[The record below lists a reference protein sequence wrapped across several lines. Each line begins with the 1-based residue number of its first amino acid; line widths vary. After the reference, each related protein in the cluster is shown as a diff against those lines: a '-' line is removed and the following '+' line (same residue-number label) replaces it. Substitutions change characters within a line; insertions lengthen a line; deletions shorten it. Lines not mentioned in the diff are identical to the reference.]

1 MNHSKK
7 VLDKIISKTK
17 IYLAIIALLMV
28 VICIYNPYFIIPSV
42 VIFILIVMYA
52 YWTNNKRQ
60 EELTEHIKNL
70 TFSLDKVAKIA
81 LVNSPFPLV
90 IAETNGNL
98 IFRNTKFNQEFA
110 NIDINNYLTNIVNDV
125 KLQIKNNN
133 KKEKIYDEIKIDK
146 KTYKLYGDYMP
157 LKDEYIIIIYFV
169 DDTKLVEL
177 EDLFDNKDMYTGLV
191 MIDNYE
197 EIIQRLEDSEKTQL
211 MAEIEKKL
219 YDWASDYKGIILKS
233 ERDTFVCIFEKQY
246 IKEIEDKKF
255 DILDIIK
262 DIQPSDRMQFTLSI
276 AISND
281 GATNLEKYKTAQAAL
296 DIVLGR
302 GGDQAVIHE
311 GDKYKFFG
319 GRTQELEKRTKV
331 KARIVSH
338 ALEGLILESSKV
350 IIMGHSNSDMDCV
363 GSSMGIYRLAK
374 TLEKDAYIVLNPRG
388 DNLSAFLNELNQ
400 NEEYNGIVIDSNTAL
415 GILDDDTLLVVVD
428 TNKKNYVESPEL
440 LSSAKKIMVVDHH
453 RRSPDYIENATLTF
467 HEVYASSASELVTE
481 LVEYAQ
487 KEVNLTSLEAEAL
500 YSGIMM
506 DTKTF
511 TFKTGV
517 RTFEAAAYLRKCGVD
532 IIKVKKWFQSD
543 LDTYNKIS
551 NIIGRA
557 ELVYDTIAI
566 SIYDEE
572 DKDSNV
578 VCAKAADE
586 LLTISNITASFVI
599 GRLNDKVCISGRSI
613 GDINVQVI
621 LEKLGGGGH
630 ITLAGAQVEGMT
642 IEEAKQELINRINE
656 YFSEQNWQRGL
667 LPFVNFLHFGI
678 HLV

>member
-1 MNHSKK
+1 MNHNKK
-7 VLDKIISKTK
+7 IVQKIVSKTK
-17 IYLAIIALLMV
+17 IYLAIIAILLIALCM
-28 VICIYNPYFIIPSV
+28 YNPWLIIPSV
-42 VIFILIVMYA
+42 IIYIALIAYA

-60 EELTEHIKNL
+60 EELTEHIKSL

-110 NIDINNYLTNIVNDV
+110 NIDINNYLTKILEDV
-125 KLQIKNNN
+125 KLEIKNND
-133 KKEKIYDEIKIDK
+133 KKEKIYDEIQIDK

-157 LKDEYIIIIYFV
+157 LKDEYIITIYFV

-177 EDLFDNKDMYTGLV
+177 ESLFEDKDIYIGLI

-197 EIIQRLEDSEKTQL
+197 EVIQRIADDEKPQL

-219 YDWASDYKGIILKS
+219 YDWASDYNGLILKS
-233 ERDTFVCIFEKQY
+233 ERDTFVCIFEKKY
-246 IKEIEDKKF
+246 IREIEEKKF

-262 DIQPSDRMQFTLSI
+262 EAQASDKMQFTLSI

-281 GATNLEKYKTAQAAL
+281 GTSNLEKYKTAQAAL

-302 GGDQAVIHE
+302 GGDQAVVHE
-311 GDKYKFFG
+311 GDKYTFFG

-331 KARIVSH
+331 KARIIAH
-338 ALEGLILESSKV
+338 ALEGLITESSKV
-350 IIMGHSNSDMDCV
+350 MIMGHNNSDMDCI
-363 GSSMGIYRLAK
+363 GASMGLYRLVK
-374 TLEKDAYIVLNPRG
+374 TLNKDAYIVVNPQG
-388 DNLSAFLNELNQ
+388 ENLSTFLQELSTDEQ
-400 NEEYNGIVIDSNTAL
+400 YDGIIADSQTAVSN
-415 GILDDDTLLVVVD
+415 IDDDTLLIIVD

-440 LSSAKKIMVVDHH
+440 LAKAKKIVVVDHH
-453 RRSPDYIENATLTF
+453 RRSPDYIESATLTF

-481 LVEYAQ
+481 LIEYA
-487 KEVNLTSLEAEAL
+487 ESAPELNNLEAEAL
-500 YSGIMM
+500 YAGIMM
-506 DTKTF
+506 DTRTF

-551 NIIGRA
+551 NIIGKA
-557 ELVYDTIAI
+557 ELVYDSIAI
-566 SIYDEE
+566 SVYDEE
-572 DKDSNV
+572 DKESNI

-586 LLTISNITASFVI
+586 LLTISNITASFVL
-599 GRLNDKVCISGRSI
+599 GKMDDKICISGRSI

-630 ITLAGAQVEGMT
+630 ITLAGAQVEGMDMD
-642 IEEAKQELINRINE
+642 EVKQELINRINE
-656 YFSEQNWQRGL
+656 YFSEQ
-667 LPFVNFLHFGI
+667 I
-678 HLV
+678 

>member
-17 IYLAIIALLMV
+17 IYLAIIAVLLI
-28 VICIYNPYFIIPSV
+28 VICVYNPWYIIPAIIIYTLLLV
-42 VIFILIVMYA
+42 YA

-60 EELTEHIKNL
+60 EELTEHIKSL

-110 NIDINNYLTNIVNDV
+110 NIDINNYLTKILDDV
-125 KLQIKNNN
+125 KLEIKNND

-157 LKDEYIIIIYFV
+157 LKDEYIITIYFV

-177 EDLFDNKDMYTGLV
+177 ENLFDNKDMYIGLI

-197 EIIQRLEDSEKTQL
+197 EIIQRIADDEKPQL
-211 MAEIEKKL
+211 MAEIEKRL
-219 YDWASDYKGIILKS
+219 YDWASEYKGLILKS

-246 IKEIEDKKF
+246 VKEIEDRKF
-255 DILDIIK
+255 DILDTIK
-262 DIQPSDRMQFTLSI
+262 ELQPSDKMQFTLSI

-281 GATNLEKYKTAQAAL
+281 GVTNLEKYKTAQAAL

-311 GDKYKFFG
+311 GDKYTFFG

-331 KARIVSH
+331 KARIIAH
-338 ALEGLILESSKV
+338 ALEGLITESSKV
-350 IIMGHSNSDMDCV
+350 LVMGHNNPDMDCI
-363 GSSMGIYRLAK
+363 GASMGIYRLATK
-374 TLEKDAYIVLNPRG
+374 LEKKVHLVLNPKG
-388 DNLSAFLNELNQ
+388 ENLTAFLNELK
-400 NEEYNGIVIDSNTAL
+400 EDSQYDNLIMDPQTA
-415 GILDDDTLLVVVD
+415 ISESDDDTLLVVVD

-440 LSSAKKIMVVDHH
+440 LSKIKKIVVVDHH
-453 RRSPDYIENATLTF
+453 RRSPDYIESATLTF

-481 LVEYAQ
+481 LVEYASS
-487 KEVNLTSLEAEAL
+487 EPELTSIEAEAL
-500 YSGIMM
+500 YAGIMM

-551 NIIGRA
+551 NIIGKA

-566 SIYDEE
+566 SIYEDEDE
-572 DKDSNV
+572 DSNV

-599 GRLNDKVCISGRSI
+599 GKLNDKVCISGRSI

-630 ITLAGAQVEGMT
+630 ITLAGAQVEGMD
-642 IEEAKQELINRINE
+642 IYEVKQELINRINE
-656 YFSEQNWQRGL
+656 YFSEQ
-667 LPFVNFLHFGI
+667 I
-678 HLV
+678 

>member
-1 MNHSKK
+1 MNHNKK
-7 VLDKIISKTK
+7 VFQKIVSKTK
-17 IYLAIIALLMV
+17 IYLAIIAILLI
-28 VICIYNPYFIIPSV
+28 VICFYNRMLILPSIIV
-42 VIFILIVMYA
+42 FVLLVAYA
-52 YWTNNKRQ
+52 YWTNNKGQ
-60 EELTEHIKNL
+60 EELSEHIKNI

-110 NIDINNYLTNIVNDV
+110 NIDINNYLTNILNDV
-125 KLQIKNNN
+125 KLEIKNND
-133 KKEKIYDEIKIDK
+133 KKEKINDEIEIGK

-157 LKDEYIIIIYFV
+157 LRDEYIIIIYFI

-177 EDLFDNKDMYTGLV
+177 ETLFDNKDIYIGQI

-197 EIIQRLEDSEKTQL
+197 EIIQRIPDSEKPQL
-211 MAEIEKKL
+211 MAEIEKAL
-219 YDWASDYKGIILKS
+219 YNWASEFKGVILKS

-246 IKEIEDKKF
+246 MKEIKEKKF
-255 DILDIIK
+255 DILDTIK
-262 DIQPSDRMQFTLSI
+262 ELQPSDKMQFTLSI
-276 AISND
+276 AISNE
-281 GATNLEKYKTAQAAL
+281 GNTNLEKYKSAQAAL

-311 GDKYKFFG
+311 NDKFTFFG

-331 KARIVSH
+331 KARIISH
-338 ALEGLILESSKV
+338 ALEEMIKESSKV
-350 IIMGHSNSDMDCV
+350 MIMGHSNSDMDCI
-363 GSSMGIYRLAK
+363 GASMGIYRLAK
-374 TLEKDAYIVLNPRG
+374 TLGKDAYIVLDPKG
-388 DNLSAFLNELNQ
+388 DNLTIFLNEIKQDDTYSDLIKEPEDALN
-400 NEEYNGIVIDSNTAL
+400 EI
-415 GILDDDTLLVVVD
+415 DDDTLLIVVD
-428 TNKKNYVESPEL
+428 TNKKNYVESPEVL
-440 LSSAKKIMVVDHH
+440 AKCKKIVVIDHH
-453 RRSPDYIENATLTF
+453 RRSPDYIESATLTF

-487 KEVNLTSLEAEAL
+487 EEVSLTSLEAEAL
-500 YSGIMM
+500 YAGIMM
-506 DTKTF
+506 DTKSF

-551 NIIGRA
+551 NIIAKA
-557 ELVYDTIAI
+557 EMVYDSIAI
-566 SIYDEE
+566 SLYEDE
-572 DKDSNV
+572 DPDANI

-586 LLTISNITASFVI
+586 LLTISNITASFVL
-599 GRLNDKVCISGRSI
+599 GKMGDKICISGRSI

-630 ITLAGAQVEGMT
+630 ITLAGAQIEGVD
-642 IEEAKQELINRINE
+642 IQEAKDELVNRINE
-656 YFSEQNWQRGL
+656 YFSEQM
-667 LPFVNFLHFGI
+667 
-678 HLV
+678 

>member
-1 MNHSKK
+1 MNHNKK
-7 VLDKIISKTK
+7 IVQKIVSKTK
-17 IYLAIIALLMV
+17 IYIAIIAILLIALCM
-28 VICIYNPYFIIPSV
+28 YNPWLIIPSV
-42 VIFILIVMYA
+42 IIYIALIAYA

-60 EELTEHIKNL
+60 EELTEHIKSL

-110 NIDINNYLTNIVNDV
+110 NIDINNYLTKILEDV
-125 KLQIKNNN
+125 KLEIKNND
-133 KKEKIYDEIKIDK
+133 KKEKIYDEIQIDK

-157 LKDEYIIIIYFV
+157 LKDEYIITIYFV

-177 EDLFDNKDMYTGLV
+177 ESLFEDKDIYIGLI

-197 EIIQRLEDSEKTQL
+197 EVIQRIADDEKPQL

-219 YDWASDYKGIILKS
+219 YDWASDYNGLILKS
-233 ERDTFVCIFEKQY
+233 ERDTFVCIFEKKY
-246 IKEIEDKKF
+246 IREIEEKKF

-262 DIQPSDRMQFTLSI
+262 EAQASDKMQFTLSI

-281 GATNLEKYKTAQAAL
+281 GTSNLEKYKTAQAAL

-302 GGDQAVIHE
+302 GGDQAVVHE
-311 GDKYKFFG
+311 GDKYTFFG

-331 KARIVSH
+331 KARIIAH
-338 ALEGLILESSKV
+338 ALEGLITESSKV
-350 IIMGHSNSDMDCV
+350 MIMGHNNSDMDCI
-363 GSSMGIYRLAK
+363 GASMGLYRLVK
-374 TLEKDAYIVLNPRG
+374 TLNKDAYIVVNPQG
-388 DNLSAFLNELNQ
+388 ENLSTFLQELATDEQ
-400 NEEYNGIVIDSNTAL
+400 YDGIIVDSQTA
-415 GILDDDTLLVVVD
+415 ISNIDDDTLLVIVD

-440 LSSAKKIMVVDHH
+440 LAKAKKIVVVDHH
-453 RRSPDYIENATLTF
+453 RRSPDYIESATLTF

-481 LVEYAQ
+481 LIEYA
-487 KEVNLTSLEAEAL
+487 ESAPELNNLEAEAL
-500 YSGIMM
+500 YAGIMM

-511 TFKTGV
+511 TFKNGV

-551 NIIGRA
+551 NIIGKA
-557 ELVYDTIAI
+557 ELVYDSIAI
-566 SIYDEE
+566 SVYDEE
-572 DKDSNV
+572 DKESNI

-586 LLTISNITASFVI
+586 LLTISNITASFVL
-599 GRLNDKVCISGRSI
+599 GKMDDKICISGRSI

-630 ITLAGAQVEGMT
+630 ITLAGAQVEGMDMD
-642 IEEAKQELINRINE
+642 EVKQELINRINE
-656 YFSEQNWQRGL
+656 YFSEQ
-667 LPFVNFLHFGI
+667 I
-678 HLV
+678 

>member
-7 VLDKIISKTK
+7 VLKKIVSKTK
-17 IYLAIIALLMV
+17 IYLAIIAILLII
-28 VICIYNPYFIIPSV
+28 ICIYNPVFIIPGT
-42 VIFILIVMYA
+42 IIYILLIIYA

-70 TFSLDKVAKIA
+70 TFSLDKVAKVA
-81 LVNSPFPLV
+81 LVNSPFPLI

-110 NIDINNYLTNIVNDV
+110 NVDINNYLTDIINNI
-125 KLQIKNNN
+125 KAEIKNNN

-146 KTYKLYGDYMP
+146 NTYKLYGDYMP
-157 LKDEYIIIIYFV
+157 LRDEYVITIYFV

-177 EDLFDNKDMYTGLV
+177 ENLFDNKDMYIGII

-197 EIIQRLEDSEKTQL
+197 EIIQRMADDEKTQL
-211 MAEIEKKL
+211 IAEIEKNL
-219 YDWASDYKGIILKS
+219 YNWASEFQGLILKA

-246 IKEIEDKKF
+246 IKEIEERKF
-255 DILDIIK
+255 DILDSIK
-262 DIQPSDRMQFTLSI
+262 ELQPSDKMQFTLSI
-276 AISND
+276 AISNE
-281 GATNLEKYKTAQAAL
+281 GSNNLEKYKTAQAAL

-311 GDKYKFFG
+311 GEKYTFFG

-331 KARIVSH
+331 KARIISH
-338 ALEGLILESSKV
+338 ALEGLIQESSKV
-350 IIMGHSNSDMDCV
+350 MIMGHSNSDMDCM
-363 GSSMGIYRLAK
+363 GSSMGIYRLTK
-374 TLEKDAYIVLNPRG
+374 NLGKDANIVLNTNG
-388 DNLSAFLNELNQ
+388 NNLATFLQELQ
-400 NEEYNGIVIDSNTAL
+400 EDSQYKDVIMDPEDAVSK
-415 GILDDDTLLVVVD
+415 IDDDTLLVVVD
-428 TNKKNYVESPEL
+428 TNKKNYLESLEL
-440 LSSAKKIMVVDHH
+440 LGKAKKIVVIDHH
-453 RRSPDYIENATLTF
+453 RRSPDYIENATLMF

-487 KEVNLTSLEAEAL
+487 SEVKLNNIEAEAL
-500 YSGIMM
+500 YAGIMM
-506 DTKTF
+506 DTKNF

-551 NIIGRA
+551 NIIGKA

-566 SIYDEE
+566 SMYEE
-572 DKDSNV
+572 EEKETNV
-578 VCAKAADE
+578 ICAKAADE
-586 LLTISNITASFVI
+586 LLTISNITASFVL
-599 GRLNDKVCISGRSI
+599 GKLGDKICISGRSI

-630 ITLAGAQVEGMT
+630 ITLAGAQVQGMD
-642 IEEAKQELINRINE
+642 IYEAKQELINRINE
-656 YFSEQNWQRGL
+656 YFSEQL
-667 LPFVNFLHFGI
+667 
-678 HLV
+678 

>member
-1 MNHSKK
+1 MNHNKK
-7 VLDKIISKTK
+7 ILQKIVSKTK
-17 IYLAIIALLMV
+17 IYLAIIAILLIVICVYNPYLIIPSIIVYGLLMV
-28 VICIYNPYFIIPSV
+28 
-42 VIFILIVMYA
+42 YA

-60 EELTEHIKNL
+60 EELTEHINNL
-70 TFSLDKVAKIA
+70 TFSVDKVAKIA

-110 NIDINNYLTNIVNDV
+110 NIDINNYLAKILNDV
-125 KLQIKNNN
+125 KLEIKNNDR
-133 KKEKIYDEIKIDK
+133 KEKIREEIKIDK

-157 LKDEYIIIIYFV
+157 LRDEYIITIYFI

-177 EDLFDNKDMYTGLV
+177 ESLFDNKDMYIGII

-197 EIIQRLEDSEKTQL
+197 EIIQRIPDSEKPQL
-211 MAEIEKKL
+211 MAEIEKRL
-219 YDWASDYKGIILKS
+219 YNWASEYNGLILKS
-233 ERDTFVCIFEKQY
+233 ERDSFVCIFEKQY

-255 DILDIIK
+255 DILDVIK
-262 DIQPSDRMQFTLSI
+262 DLQPSDKMQFTLSI

-281 GATNLEKYKTAQAAL
+281 GKSNLEKYKTAQAAL

-311 GDKYKFFG
+311 GDKYTFFG

-331 KARIVSH
+331 KARIIAH
-338 ALEGLILESSKV
+338 ALEGLINEASK
-350 IIMGHSNSDMDCV
+350 ILIMGHSNSDMDCI
-363 GSSMGIYRLAK
+363 GASMGIYRLAK
-374 TLEKDAYIVLNPRG
+374 HLNKSAQIVLNPKG
-388 DNLSAFLNELNQ
+388 ENLKAFLSELN
-400 NEEYNGIVIDSNTAL
+400 NEKEYENIIVEPEKAVESM
-415 GILDDDTLLVVVD
+415 DDDTLLVVVD
-428 TNKKNYVESPEL
+428 TNKKNYVESPEVL
-440 LSSAKKIMVVDHH
+440 AKAKKIFVVDHH
-453 RRSPDYIENATLTF
+453 RRSPDYIETATLTF

-481 LVEYAQ
+481 LIEYANS
-487 KEVNLTSLEAEAL
+487 EPELTSFEAEAL

-506 DTKTF
+506 DTKNF

-532 IIKVKKWFQSD
+532 IIKVKKWFKSD
-543 LDTYNKIS
+543 LETYNKIS
-551 NIIGRA
+551 NIIGKA

-566 SIYDEE
+566 SVYEDE

-578 VCAKAADE
+578 ICAKAADE

-599 GRLNDKVCISGRSI
+599 GKSGDKVCISGRSI

-630 ITLAGAQVEGMT
+630 ITLAGAQVEGMD
-642 IEEAKQELINRINE
+642 IYEVKQELINRINE
-656 YFSEQNWQRGL
+656 YFSEQ
-667 LPFVNFLHFGI
+667 I
-678 HLV
+678 

>member
-1 MNHSKK
+1 MNHNKK
-7 VLDKIISKTK
+7 IVQKIVSKTK
-17 IYLAIIALLMV
+17 IYLAIIAILLIALCM
-28 VICIYNPYFIIPSV
+28 YNPWLIIPSV
-42 VIFILIVMYA
+42 IIYIALIAYA

-60 EELTEHIKNL
+60 EELTEHIKSL

-110 NIDINNYLTNIVNDV
+110 NIDINNYLTKILEDV
-125 KLQIKNNN
+125 KLEIKNND
-133 KKEKIYDEIKIDK
+133 KKEKIYDEIQIDK

-157 LKDEYIIIIYFV
+157 LKDEYIITIYFV

-177 EDLFDNKDMYTGLV
+177 ESLFEDKDIYIGLI

-197 EIIQRLEDSEKTQL
+197 EVIQRIADDEKPQL

-219 YDWASDYKGIILKS
+219 YDWASDYNGLILKS
-233 ERDTFVCIFEKQY
+233 ERDTFVCIFEKKY
-246 IKEIEDKKF
+246 IREIEEKKF

-262 DIQPSDRMQFTLSI
+262 EAQASDKMQFTLSI

-281 GATNLEKYKTAQAAL
+281 GTSNLEKYKTAQAAL

-302 GGDQAVIHE
+302 GGDQAVVHE
-311 GDKYKFFG
+311 GAKYTFFG

-331 KARIVSH
+331 KARIIAH
-338 ALEGLILESSKV
+338 ALEGLITESSKV
-350 IIMGHSNSDMDCV
+350 MIMGHNNSDMDCI
-363 GSSMGIYRLAK
+363 GASMGLYRLVK
-374 TLEKDAYIVLNPRG
+374 TLNKDAYIVVNPQG
-388 DNLSAFLNELNQ
+388 ENLSTFLQELATDEQ
-400 NEEYNGIVIDSNTAL
+400 YDGIIVDSQTA
-415 GILDDDTLLVVVD
+415 ISNIDDDTLLVIVD

-440 LSSAKKIMVVDHH
+440 LAKAKKIVVVDHH
-453 RRSPDYIENATLTF
+453 RRSPDYIESATLTF

-481 LVEYAQ
+481 LIEYA
-487 KEVNLTSLEAEAL
+487 ESAPELNNLEAEAL
-500 YSGIMM
+500 YAGIMM

-551 NIIGRA
+551 NIIGKA
-557 ELVYDTIAI
+557 ELVYDSIAI
-566 SIYDEE
+566 SVYDEE
-572 DKDSNV
+572 DKESNI

-586 LLTISNITASFVI
+586 LLTISNITASFVL
-599 GRLNDKVCISGRSI
+599 GKMDDKICISGRSI

-630 ITLAGAQVEGMT
+630 ITLAGAQVEGMDMD
-642 IEEAKQELINRINE
+642 EVKQELINRINE
-656 YFSEQNWQRGL
+656 YFSEQ
-667 LPFVNFLHFGI
+667 I
-678 HLV
+678 

>member
-7 VLDKIISKTK
+7 VLDKIVSKTK
-17 IYLAIIALLMV
+17 IYLAIIAILLV
-28 VICIYNPYFIIPSV
+28 VICIYNHWLIIPSV
-42 VIFILIVMYA
+42 IIYILLVMYA

-110 NIDINNYLTNIVNDV
+110 NIDINNYLTNIINNV
-125 KLQIKNNN
+125 KLEIKNND
-133 KKEKIYDEIKIDK
+133 KKEKIYDEIQIDK

-157 LKDEYIIIIYFV
+157 LKDEYIITIYFV

-177 EDLFDNKDMYTGLV
+177 ENLFDNKDMYIGII

-197 EIIQRLEDSEKTQL
+197 EISQRLEDSDKTGL

-219 YDWASDYKGIILKS
+219 YDWASEFKGLILKS

-246 IKEIEDKKF
+246 MKEIEDRKF
-255 DILDIIK
+255 DILDTIK
-262 DIQPSDRMQFTLSI
+262 DLQPSDKMQFTLSI

-281 GATNLEKYKTAQAAL
+281 GNSNLEKYKTAQAAL

-311 GDKYKFFG
+311 GDKYTFFG

-331 KARIVSH
+331 KARIIAH
-338 ALEGLILESSKV
+338 ALEGVIEESSKV
-350 IIMGHSNSDMDCV
+350 MIMGHSNSDMDCI
-363 GSSMGIYRLAK
+363 GSSMGIYRLTK
-374 TLEKDAYIVLNPRG
+374 TLGKDAYIVLNPKG
-388 DNLSAFLNELNQ
+388 ENLVTFLNEIKEI
-400 NEEYNGIVIDSNTAL
+400 EEYENLILEPQDAVSQIDE
-415 GILDDDTLLVVVD
+415 DTLLVVVD

-440 LSSAKKIMVVDHH
+440 LAKAKKVIVIDHH
-453 RRSPDYIENATLTF
+453 RRSPDYIENAMITF

-487 KEVNLTSLEAEAL
+487 QEVALTNIEAEAL
-500 YSGIMM
+500 YAGIMM
-506 DTKTF
+506 DTKSF

-543 LDTYNKIS
+543 FDTYNKIS
-551 NIIGRA
+551 NIIGKA
-557 ELVYDTIAI
+557 EIVYDSIAI
-566 SIYDEE
+566 SIYEEE
-572 DKDSNV
+572 DEDANI

-586 LLTISNITASFVI
+586 LLTISNITASFVLGKLDNKI
-599 GRLNDKVCISGRSI
+599 CISGRSI

-630 ITLAGAQVEGMT
+630 ITLAGAQVEGMD
-642 IEEAKQELINRINE
+642 IYEVKQELMNRINE
-656 YFSEQNWQRGL
+656 YFSEQ
-667 LPFVNFLHFGI
+667 I
-678 HLV
+678 

>member
-17 IYLAIIALLMV
+17 IYLAIIAILLV
-28 VICIYNPYFIIPSV
+28 VICVYNPWYIIPSV
-42 VIFILIVMYA
+42 IIYTLLLIYA

-60 EELTEHIKNL
+60 EELTEHIKSL

-110 NIDINNYLTNIVNDV
+110 NIDINNYLSKILNDV
-125 KLQIKNNN
+125 KSEIKNND

-169 DDTKLVEL
+169 DNTKLVEM
-177 EDLFDNKDMYTGLV
+177 ENLFDDKDMYIGLI

-197 EIIQRLEDSEKTQL
+197 EIIQRIPDNEKPQL

-219 YDWASDYKGIILKS
+219 YDWASVYKGLILKS

-255 DILDIIK
+255 DILDTIK
-262 DIQPSDRMQFTLSI
+262 ELQPSDKMQFTLSI

-281 GATNLEKYKTAQAAL
+281 GTTNLEKYKTAQAAL

-302 GGDQAVIHE
+302 GGDQAAIHE
-311 GDKYKFFG
+311 GDKYTFFG

-331 KARIVSH
+331 KARIIAH
-338 ALEGLILESSKV
+338 ALEGLIKESSKV
-350 IIMGHSNSDMDCV
+350 FIMGHSNADMDAI
-363 GSSMGIYRLAK
+363 GASMGIYRLAK
-374 TLEKDAYIVLNPRG
+374 TLEKDAQIVLSPKG
-388 DNLSAFLNELNQ
+388 DNLTAFLKELKSDSQYDDILIEPQ
-400 NEEYNGIVIDSNTAL
+400 NAISEV
-415 GILDDDTLLVVVD
+415 DDDTLLVVVD
-428 TNKKNYVESPEL
+428 TNKKNYVESQEL
-440 LSSAKKIMVVDHH
+440 LSKVKKIVVVDHH
-453 RRSPDYIENATLTF
+453 RRSPDYIESATLTF

-481 LVEYAQ
+481 LVEYASSEPQ
-487 KEVNLTSLEAEAL
+487 LTSLEAEAL
-500 YSGIMM
+500 YAGIMM

-551 NIIGRA
+551 NIIGKA

-572 DKDSNV
+572 DEDSNV

-599 GRLNDKVCISGRSI
+599 GKLGDKVCISGRSI

-621 LEKLGGGGH
+621 LEKLRWWRTYNIG
-630 ITLAGAQVEGMT
+630 
-642 IEEAKQELINRINE
+642 R
-656 YFSEQNWQRGL
+656 S
-667 LPFVNFLHFGI
+667 PS
-678 HLV
+678 

>member
-7 VLDKIISKTK
+7 VLDKIVSKTK
-17 IYLAIIALLMV
+17 IYLAIIAILLV
-28 VICIYNPYFIIPSV
+28 VICIYNQLFIIPAV
-42 VIFILIVMYA
+42 IIFILLLIYA

-110 NIDINNYLTNIVNDV
+110 NIDINNYLTNIINDV
-125 KLQIKNNN
+125 KLEIKNNE

-157 LKDEYIIIIYFV
+157 LKDEYIIIIYFI
-169 DDTKLVEL
+169 DDSKLVEL
-177 EDLFDNKDMYTGLV
+177 ESLFDNKDMYIGLI

-197 EIIQRLEDSEKTQL
+197 EIIQRLEDSEKTGL

-219 YDWASDYKGIILKS
+219 YDWASEFKGLILKS

-246 IKEIEDKKF
+246 IKEIEDRKF
-255 DILDIIK
+255 DILDTIK
-262 DIQPSDRMQFTLSI
+262 ELQPSDKMQFTLSV

-281 GATNLEKYKTAQAAL
+281 GSSYLEKYKTAQAAL

-311 GDKYKFFG
+311 GDKYTFFG

-331 KARIVSH
+331 KARIISH
-338 ALEGLILESSKV
+338 ALEGLIQESSKV
-350 IIMGHSNSDMDCV
+350 MIMGHSNSDMDCI
-363 GSSMGIYRLAK
+363 GASMGIYRLTK
-374 TLEKDAYIVLNPRG
+374 SLEKDAYLVLNPKG
-388 DNLSAFLNELNQ
+388 ENLVTFLNEING
-400 NEEYNGIVIDSNTAL
+400 NSEYENL
-415 GILDDDTLLVVVD
+415 ILEPQAAISEIDDDTLLVIVD

-440 LSSAKKIMVVDHH
+440 LQKAKKIVVIDHH
-453 RRSPDYIENATLTF
+453 RRSPDYIENAMLTF

-481 LVEYAQ
+481 LVEYSQ
-487 KEVNLTSLEAEAL
+487 QEVTLTDLEAEAL
-500 YSGIMM
+500 YAGIMM
-506 DTKTF
+506 DTKSF

-532 IIKVKKWFQSD
+532 IIKVKKWFQSN

-551 NIIGRA
+551 GIIGKA
-557 ELVYDTIAI
+557 EIVYDSIAI
-566 SIYDEE
+566 SVYEEE
-572 DKDSNV
+572 DKDANI

-586 LLTISNITASFVI
+586 LLTISNITASFVLGKLDNKI
-599 GRLNDKVCISGRSI
+599 CISGRSI

-630 ITLAGAQVEGMT
+630 ITLAGAQVEST
-642 IEEAKQELINRINE
+642 DIYEVKQELINRINE
-656 YFSEQNWQRGL
+656 YFSEQ
-667 LPFVNFLHFGI
+667 I
-678 HLV
+678 

>member
-1 MNHSKK
+1 MNHNKK
-7 VLDKIISKTK
+7 IVQKIVSKTK
-17 IYLAIIALLMV
+17 IYIAIIAILLIALCM
-28 VICIYNPYFIIPSV
+28 YNPWLIIPSV
-42 VIFILIVMYA
+42 IIYIALIAYA

-60 EELTEHIKNL
+60 EELTEHIKSL

-110 NIDINNYLTNIVNDV
+110 NIDINNYLTKILEDV
-125 KLQIKNNN
+125 KLEIKNND
-133 KKEKIYDEIKIDK
+133 KKEKIYDEIQIDK

-157 LKDEYIIIIYFV
+157 LKDEYIITIYFV

-177 EDLFDNKDMYTGLV
+177 ESLFEDKDIYIGHI

-197 EIIQRLEDSEKTQL
+197 EVIQRIADDEKPQL

-219 YDWASDYKGIILKS
+219 YDWASDYNGLILKS
-233 ERDTFVCIFEKQY
+233 ERDTFVCIFEKKY
-246 IKEIEDKKF
+246 IREIEEKKF

-262 DIQPSDRMQFTLSI
+262 EAQASDKMQFTLSI

-281 GATNLEKYKTAQAAL
+281 GTSNLEKYKTAQAAL

-302 GGDQAVIHE
+302 GGDQAVVHE
-311 GDKYKFFG
+311 GDKYTFFG

-331 KARIVSH
+331 KARIIAH
-338 ALEGLILESSKV
+338 ALEGLITESSKV
-350 IIMGHSNSDMDCV
+350 MIMGHNNSDMDCI
-363 GSSMGIYRLAK
+363 GASMGLYRLVK
-374 TLEKDAYIVLNPRG
+374 TLNKDAYIVVNPQG
-388 DNLSAFLNELNQ
+388 ENLSTFLQELATDEQ
-400 NEEYNGIVIDSNTAL
+400 YDGIIVDSQTA
-415 GILDDDTLLVVVD
+415 ISNIDDDTLLVIVD

-440 LSSAKKIMVVDHH
+440 LAKAKKIVVVDHH
-453 RRSPDYIENATLTF
+453 RRSPDYIESATLTF

-481 LVEYAQ
+481 LIEYA
-487 KEVNLTSLEAEAL
+487 ESAPELNNLEAEAL
-500 YSGIMM
+500 YAGIMM

-551 NIIGRA
+551 NIIGKA
-557 ELVYDTIAI
+557 ELVYDSIAI
-566 SIYDEE
+566 SVYDEE
-572 DKDSNV
+572 DKESNI

-586 LLTISNITASFVI
+586 LLTISNITASFVL
-599 GRLNDKVCISGRSI
+599 GKMDDKICISGRSI

-630 ITLAGAQVEGMT
+630 ITLAGAQVEGMDMD
-642 IEEAKQELINRINE
+642 EVKQELINRINE
-656 YFSEQNWQRGL
+656 YFSEQ
-667 LPFVNFLHFGI
+667 I
-678 HLV
+678 